1 MGMAR
6 AVKTFPPFRR
16 LINDRLVARSPSE
29 LGLATFDPLGG
40 VAVGVARVTLRAV
53 RTLSPFGRSPPGL
66 DLTAFDPI
74 EGVPVGIVLQMG
86 VAFDPLRRIAVGIV
100 L

>member
-6 AVKTFPPFRR
+6 AVKTFPLFRR
-16 LINDRLVARSPSE
+16 LRNDQLVARSPSE

-40 VAVGVARVTLRAV
+40 VAVGVARAV